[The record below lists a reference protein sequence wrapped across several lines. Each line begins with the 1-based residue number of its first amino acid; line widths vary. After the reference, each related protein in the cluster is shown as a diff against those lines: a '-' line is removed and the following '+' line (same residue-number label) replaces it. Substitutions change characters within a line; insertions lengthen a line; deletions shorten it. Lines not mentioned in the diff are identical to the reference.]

1 MIILYYRLRKELYYM
16 NDKLLN
22 CFTNPIKCKIL
33 LEINSQKATTAKH
46 LSEIYTDIP
55 KATLYRYLN
64 KMLKDDILK
73 IVEENPIRGTV
84 EKVYALNF
92 DFLKELKNPQGVSSG
107 KMYMQLFMQYML
119 GLLSEFK
126 EYTSKEGID
135 IENDGSGFSLYPV
148 YLSKEELNEFALN
161 FATLLEPYRKNRAD
175 ASRDLHSIAFIV
187 TPPKTNK

>member
-1 MIILYYRLRKELYYM
+1 MIILYHRLREELFYM

-22 CFTNPIKCKIL
+22 CFTNPIKCKLL

-55 KATLYRYLN
+55 QATLYRYLN

-84 EKVYALNF
+84 EKVYALNI
-92 DFLKELKNPQGVSSG
+92 DLIEELKHPQGISSG

-126 EYTSKEGID
+126 EYTSKKGID
-135 IENDGSGFSLYPV
+135 IENDGSGFSLYPI

-161 FATLLEPYRKNRAD
+161 FATLLEPYRKNKTD
-175 ASRDLHSIAFIV
+175 ASRDLHSVALII
-187 TPPKTNK
+187 TPPKTDK